1 MKQLHKLKAVGKLEE
16 LQYHEEDKIYE
27 VIAKILSNYF
37 ELEDPLNLW
46 CVFNLQ
52 LIWWIIA
59 INSRN
64 HNQKSIACSFK

>member
-46 CVFNLQ
+46 CVY
-52 LIWWIIA
+52 
-59 INSRN
+59 
-64 HNQKSIACSFK
+64 SIYN